1 MKNKQILTYLVTVF
15 LAISFSMVSCKKNR
29 LPTFSADQILLYA
42 KKEGGIYL
50 YRFLNQQYYQLTF
63 GKDYYPQLDQNNKTI
78 YFIRV
83 ASNEFNQQV
92 VQDNKNT
99 KQILTDTVNKK
110 TSRWAEIY
118 SYRIDVEKEIK
129 IASVPLYDPGTDP
142 KDLVR
147 FVDNFQKLIVF
158 SNYYPIRMFDTKSG
172 KMISDDPSQYF
183 SECNIESNDQTFF
196 VHIRQL
202 PRKDYIASFDELEN
216 PEYTDAIF
224 EASANGSLI
233 KIRESQK
240 DQINKQYFYGFTYY
254 PMDSSFIYSYNHEL
268 FIREKNG
275 KEKLLFPGIH
285 PFCYVQKNVQ
295 NDFLKFPWFQCSFLV
310 QDENKILIGEQ
321 NRLSLID
328 KRQKKLIVLTKEMLQ
343 LSNNTSDPY
352 YLFDHLDWLGFSKNR
367 SSILLISSK
376 KIDEKTGPDR
386 IVDLSK
392 NPDLILLLSWDN
404 EKLVKLFEMNEKKD
418 FSFDL
423 KDIDKDGKNE
433 IINRYSAS
441 NFICEERFQAA
452 GRSLLWIDVYH
463 QKKDGTYE
471 IANQSYPEIYKDLL
485 GKLKPFYQ
493 RALTATRMKEAILC
507 KDDLDKLANLV
518 REAEIIVKTQK

>member
-1 MKNKQILTYLVTVF
+1 MENKQILGYIVTVLLVTSFF
-15 LAISFSMVSCKKNR
+15 LVSCKKNQ

-42 KKEGGIYL
+42 KEGGGICL
-50 YRFLNQQYYQLTF
+50 YSFPNQQSYPLTF
-63 GKDYYPQLDQNNKTI
+63 GKDYFPHLSPDNKTI

-83 ASNEFNQQV
+83 ASNEINQQP
-92 VQDNKNT
+92 VQNNKNT

-110 TSRWAEIY
+110 INRWAEIY
-118 SYRIDVEKEIK
+118 TFRLDIEKEAK
-129 IASVPLYDPGTDP
+129 IASIPLYDPGTDP

-147 FVDNFQKLIVF
+147 FVDTYQKLIVF
-158 SNYYPIRMFDTKSG
+158 SNYYPIRIFEVKSG
-172 KMISDDPSQYF
+172 KMITEDPSLYF
-183 SECNIESNDQTFF
+183 TECNIESNDQTFF

-202 PRKDYIASFDELEN
+202 PKKDYITSFDELEN
-216 PEYTDAIF
+216 TQYSDAIV
-224 EASANGSLI
+224 EVSTQGNLTT
-233 KIRESQK
+233 IRDSQK
-240 DQINKQYFYGFTYY
+240 DQINKKYFYGFTYY
-254 PMDSSFIYSYNHEL
+254 PMESSFIYSYNHEL
-268 FIREKNG
+268 YIREKNG
-275 KEKLLFPGIH
+275 KEKLLFPGMH
-285 PFCYVQKNVQ
+285 PFCTARKNLQ
-295 NDFLKFPWFQCSFLV
+295 IDFLKFPWFQCCFLL
-310 QDENKILIGEQ
+310 QDDNKILIGEQ

-328 KRQKKLIVLTKEMLQ
+328 KKQKKLTVLTKEMLHI
-343 LSNNTSDPY
+343 SNNVSDPY
-352 YLFDHLDWLGFSKNR
+352 YLFDHLDWLGFTKNR

-392 NPDLILLLSWDN
+392 NPDLILLLAWDN
-404 EKLVKLFEMNEKKD
+404 GKFVKLFEMNEKKD

-423 KDIDKDGKNE
+423 KDLDKDGKNE

-441 NFICEERFQAA
+441 NFLCEERFQAA

-463 QKKDGTYE
+463 QKNEGTYE
-471 IANQSYPEIYKDLL
+471 IANQNYPEIYKDLL

-518 REAEIIVKTQK
+518 REAEIIIKTQK